1 MIRDLLNPSSGFLD
15 LREDSKGVIQVAGIT
30 EVSTINA
37 QEVRAARRPC
47 TGSRCAV
54 MKPPVCPLQIMELLM
69 KGNKQRT
76 QEPTAANQTSSRSH
90 AVLQVAVRQQSRCR
104 DVLQEVR
111 FARLFMIDLAGSER
125 AAQVCLAGTDGVG
138 YLSVLREYTEV
149 SSIHILLPDTAQ
161 NMLIHNECI
170 KTHCSKCN
178 WDQISAF
185 ITVTYVSSVPCTQCK
200 HGEHILTL
208 AAL

>member
-37 QEVRAARRPC
+37 QEVRAASRPC
-47 TGSRCAV
+47 TASPRPRILTRERPSV
-54 MKPPVCPLQIMELLM
+54 RLQIMELLM

-125 AAQVCLAGTDGVG
+125 AAQVSQYRRNAGF
-138 YLSVLREYTEV
+138 
-149 SSIHILLPDTAQ
+149 
-161 NMLIHNECI
+161 
-170 KTHCSKCN
+170 K
-178 WDQISAF
+178 
-185 ITVTYVSSVPCTQCK
+185 
-200 HGEHILTL
+200 
-208 AAL
+208 